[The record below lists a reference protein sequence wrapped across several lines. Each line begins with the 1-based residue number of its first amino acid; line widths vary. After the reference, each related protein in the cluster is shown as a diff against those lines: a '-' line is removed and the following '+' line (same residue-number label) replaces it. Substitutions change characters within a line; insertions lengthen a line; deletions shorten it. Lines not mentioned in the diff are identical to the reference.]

1 MLIETTPTP
10 TLRSIDAPPPPLA
23 LDASD
28 GQVTPAASDM
38 SRDEMRATLESSPAL
53 GNLLES
59 CNLEVDDLLWRAK
72 PTNGKKPPAPPLRRP
87 RRSSHDDDSS
97 DDEIF
102 VKPAAKKSC
111 KIEAVSA
118 FPSPQEARINNR
130 VSDSGSPLPP
140 FPSFDSQ

>member
-1 MLIETTPTP
+1 MLVETTPTP

-38 SRDEMRATLESSPAL
+38 RREEMRETLESSPAI

-72 PTNGKKPPAPPLRRP
+72 PTNGKKPPRRAARGRAS
-87 RRSSHDDDSS
+87 RRRLV
-97 DDEIF
+97 DEIF

-111 KIEAVSA
+111 KIEAVTAFRRRRRGSA
-118 FPSPQEARINNR
+118 TA
-130 VSDSGSPLPP
+130 SDTGRRPP